1 MERRDD
7 GKEHLTWGDRTRAG
21 NIPKTFD
28 DELAGGRHH
37 WVPEPA
43 AALLT
48 KKPRHYKG

>member
-28 DELAGGRHH
+28 DELAGGRAPLGAGTCGG
-37 WVPEPA
+37 VDEEEA
-43 AALLT
+43 EAL
-48 KKPRHYKG
+48 